1 MGAGEV
7 EPKLDEALGADPV
20 RSRLLQQERRPNLP
34 SFLKRISDGGVLLG
48 LSQRV
53 DFPKSAVLDNDNREP
68 ARLPLSFNPRLHQLK

>member
-48 LSQRV
+48 LSQCM
-53 DFPKSAVLDNDNREP
+53 DIPKSAVLDNDNREP
-68 ARLPLSFNPRLHQLK
+68 ARLPLSINPRLHQLK